1 MEGHA
6 RSEDDAGIPDAEEL
20 YRSVHRTMWEQ
31 APGRATSVMFGDTK
45 QWEASVDRGSICTP
59 EETKVRLPERVG
71 VLAVT
76 AGSARATAHVAGVK
90 ATPTDGNPAHADILR
105 ESGTTDRGWYAATR
119 LLANAAEWAI
129 KPPD

>member
-31 APGRATSVMFGDTK
+31 APGRATSVMFGDTTK
-45 QWEASVDRGSICTP
+45 WEISVDRSSLCTP
-59 EETKVRLPERVG
+59 DETKARLPERVG

-76 AGSARATAHVAGVK
+76 AGTARAAGHVAGVK
-90 ATPTDGNPAHADILR
+90 ATPTEGNPAHADILR
-105 ESGTTDRGWYAATR
+105 ESGTDIKSWHAATQ
-119 LLANAAEWAI
+119 LLASKAEWAI